1 MIGTDT
7 MQQIIC
13 TNNQFLRNIV
23 SIPINGLLPT
33 ALNAEIDLNENE
45 PKENKTKTTV
55 YDYITD
61 AEWYLGL
68 EPTNC
73 KGQYLLL
80 TTHQQVQEAR
90 NWLNKNP
97 EALFTK
103 YITQY
108 QTFTPIKGYDYPKR
122 GNKPRFSHQLGN
134 YANHLCVIY
143 TPPSVTTTT
152 DNTKTKWN
160 KSPLSKTWPH
170 TACSFNF
177 ESKQEYPA
185 LPTKKA
191 KRMHTSDQKP
201 TETAI
206 PTTAIPTTSN
216 SINAKTLR
224 KQIMANMKDD
234 MTKIICQEVESIHTD
249 FTTQMK
255 ALSTNI
261 TTNFNTQMAKVI
273 QTIQALNQRFNEVMA
288 RLPNNPPMPAH
299 KKSKGL
305 GVDN

>member
-1 MIGTDT
+1 

-90 NWLNKNP
+90 NWLDKNP
-97 EALFTK
+97 EALFIK

-134 YANHLCVIY
+134 YANHLCAIY
-143 TPPSVTTTT
+143 PHLLSQPQQTTP
-152 DNTKTKWN
+152 
-160 KSPLSKTWPH
+160 
-170 TACSFNF
+170 
-177 ESKQEYPA
+177 KQSG
-185 LPTKKA
+185 TN
-191 KRMHTSDQKP
+191 HHSQKP
-201 TETAI
+201 GLILHAHSTLKASKNTL
-206 PTTAIPTTSN
+206 PSQ
-216 SINAKTLR
+216 LR
-224 KQIMANMKDD
+224 KPKEPKPVIRNQWKQQFPPLQSPQPQTPSTPKLCAN
-234 MTKIICQEVESIHTD
+234 
-249 FTTQMK
+249 
-255 ALSTNI
+255 
-261 TTNFNTQMAKVI
+261 
-273 QTIQALNQRFNEVMA
+273 R
-288 RLPNNPPMPAH
+288 
-299 KKSKGL
+299 
-305 GVDN
+305 